1 MKKIISGVILF
12 SASSLF
18 SLNSCKKVDAV
29 IPVASATGNVA
40 AIKADPSLTIFS
52 IIESKSI
59 DDSLFNRSISILA
72 PVDSAFINAGIT
84 AAVAAALST
93 SACDSIIKYYTTAG
107 TINFGNTVNA
117 ETGFISSLGS
127 SFFADSS
134 TTAKYFNG
142 VATVSAS
149 PTIAGTSSIYKLT
162 QFINVPKATVAQIT
176 AADTTLSLFNEALN
190 VTNLTPN
197 LATGSFTLLMPTNAA
212 FAAAGYPTIAS
223 IDSANINTL
232 NQILLYHV
240 IANNYFE
247 NDIALQTT
255 LNTMQGSALQVSNN
269 GVLKLTGNSDPGT
282 PASFLSNGIFAG
294 NVLAYKIDTVLLP

>member
-1 MKKIISGVILF
+1 MKKFISGVILF

-18 SLNSCKKVDAV
+18 TLNSCKKVDTV

-117 ETGFISSLGS
+117 AGFSSLSEGIWTASSRPASLRFETTGISGS
-127 SFFADSS
+127 RVSRG
-134 TTAKYFNG
+134 YF
-142 VATVSAS
+142 
-149 PTIAGTSSIYKLT
+149 
-162 QFINVPKATVAQIT
+162 T
-176 AADTTLSLFNEALN
+176 AA
-190 VTNLTPN
+190 
-197 LATGSFTLLMPTNAA
+197 
-212 FAAAGYPTIAS
+212 
-223 IDSANINTL
+223 
-232 NQILLYHV
+232 
-240 IANNYFE
+240 
-247 NDIALQTT
+247 
-255 LNTMQGSALQVSNN
+255 
-269 GVLKLTGNSDPGT
+269 GNK
-282 PASFLSNGIFAG
+282 F
-294 NVLAYKIDTVLLP
+294 